1 MPVCMVYMLRH
12 THGFSL
18 YFVAHTY
25 SNSSTLCCC
34 CCIFVCEQ
42 TSIPKRQ
49 TYTKTVSS
57 FIYSRLACV
66 CLSCG
71 WMVYWCV
78 SVIHYPHS
86 FSMYEYVCMHV
97 ERCVV
102 QLHVRE
108 QTYIH
113 FSLPYTH
120 LAYTSYSC
128 FIHNTAVMIR
138 IHKDRQYNDND
149 TDVYHLHFVFH
160 RAVCFSYRIHKS
172 CVRVFWQL
180 CTLYSEVKQAKSRD
194 REKNRQKERKKQQL
208 QIRSIKSDS
217 IKTP

>member
-1 MPVCMVYMLRH
+1 MVYMLRH
-12 THGFSL
+12 THEFSL

-25 SNSSTLCCC
+25 SNSSTLCRCC

-49 TYTKTVSS
+49 TYTKTISS

-66 CLSCG
+66 SCG

-86 FSMYEYVCMHV
+86 YSMYVCMHV

-128 FIHNTAVMIR
+128 FIHNTAIMVR
-138 IHKDRQYNDND
+138 IHKDRQYNDNDNDND

-180 CTLYSEVKQAKSRD
+180 CTVKQSKRKVETERKID
-194 REKNRQKERKKQQL
+194 RKKEKNNNCRFGQ
-208 QIRSIKSDS
+208 
-217 IKTP
+217 